1 MAQEVINAQGFPG
14 SFPDRDNLG
23 RKSSR
28 DIREGV
34 VRALL
39 FGAAAISLLTT
50 GGIVIAL
57 FTEAFQFFQHV
68 SIFEFLGSTEWTPL
82 FENQKFGI
90 WALVSATITTSMIA
104 MLIAVPLGLLAAV
117 YLSEFASRRTRELL
131 KPMLEILA
139 GVPTVVYGFFA
150 LLVVTPFLK
159 NFIPVL
165 STYNALSAG
174 LIMGIMILPLV
185 ASLSEDAMSSVP
197 MALREGA
204 YGLGSTRFEV
214 AVKVVFPAAL
224 SGIVASV
231 ILGLSRAV
239 GETMIVAIAAGQN
252 PNFSFN
258 PTESMATMTSYIV
271 QVSLGDTPAG
281 SLAYQ
286 TIFAVGATLFVM
298 TFIMNAFSQW
308 FVRKFRE
315 VYD

>member
-1 MAQEVINAQGFPG
+1 MAQEVIKTQGFPG

-68 SIFEFLGSTEWTPL
+68 SLFEFLGSTEWTPL

-117 YLSEFASRRTRELL
+117 YLSEFASRRTREIL

-159 NFIPVL
+159 NFIPAL

-258 PTESMATMTSYIV
+258 PTELMATMTSYIV